1 MLPIRNSMESPKQFR
16 FMFNSVCGMI
26 AGIYLIYSICA
37 VYAYGSKL
45 QDIILLNFGKEN
57 PIVYVLS
64 FFYAIGIFITF
75 PYVLFPLAPSL
86 LSNFTHDDQ
95 NQVTIEM
102 QFWV

>member
-1 MLPIRNSMESPKQFR
+1 
-16 FMFNSVCGMI
+16 MFNSVCGMI